1 MTANRQSTS
10 SSNVPNHVA
19 IIMDGNG
26 RWAQKRGLPRIRGH
40 EAGTENI
47 RRITVRA
54 GELGISYLTLWAFS
68 TENWSRP
75 DDEVEGI
82 LRILAETIPR
92 EREELHR
99 RGARIRHIGSLEGL
113 NPELVEEIEET
124 VRLTAGNT
132 GINLTLAFNYS
143 GRAEILETTRRII
156 ASGIRPEEL
165 TAERYEEFLF
175 TAGIPDPDL
184 IIRTSGEQR
193 ISNFFLWQSAF
204 SEWTFPPVLWPDYS
218 EHDLESAVAEYAH
231 RERRYGGLVSTP
243 SNQTSM

>member
-1 MTANRQSTS
+1 MADESPRIENRS
-10 SSNVPNHVA
+10 VPHHVA

-26 RWAQKRGLPRIRGH
+26 RWAQKRGLPRIKGH

-47 RRITVRA
+47 RRITTRA

-75 DDEVEGI
+75 ADEVEGI

-113 NPELVEEIEET
+113 DPSLVEQIQDTIE
-124 VRLTAGNT
+124 LTASNT

-143 GRAEILETTRRII
+143 GRAEILEATRRII

-175 TAGIPDPDL
+175 TAGMPDPDL
-184 IIRTSGEQR
+184 IIRTSGEKR
-193 ISNFFLWQSAF
+193 ISNFFLWQAAF
-204 SEWTFPPVLWPDYS
+204 SEWVFPPVLWPDFS
-218 EHDLESAVAEYAH
+218 EHDLEAAVHEYQS
-231 RERRYGGLVSTP
+231 RERRYGGLVTSP
-243 SNQTSM
+243 SSSHGS

>member
-1 MTANRQSTS
+1 MIAGQQATS
-10 SSNVPNHVA
+10 SENVPRHVA

-47 RRITVRA
+47 RRITTRA
-54 GELGISYLTLWAFS
+54 GELGISYLTFWAFS

-92 EREELHR
+92 ERDELHR
-99 RGARIRHIGSLEGL
+99 RGARIRHIGSLVGL
-113 NPELVEEIEET
+113 DPNLVEQIEGT
-124 VRLTAGNT
+124 VKLTAQNT

-143 GRAEILETTRRII
+143 GRAELLEATRRII
-156 ASGIRPEEL
+156 DSGMRSEEL

-175 TAGIPDPDL
+175 TTGIPDPDL

-204 SEWTFPPVLWPDYS
+204 SEWIFPPVLWPDYS
-218 EHDLESAVAEYAH
+218 EKDLEQAVAEYEL

-243 SNQTSM
+243 SNQSSP

>member
-1 MTANRQSTS
+1 MMADQQPTS
-10 SSNVPNHVA
+10 GENVPRHVA

-54 GELGISYLTLWAFS
+54 GELGVSYLTFWAFS

-92 EREELHR
+92 ERDELHR
-99 RGARIRHIGSLEGL
+99 RGARIRHIGNLDGL
-113 NPELVEEIEET
+113 DPHLVEQIEDTIE
-124 VRLTAGNT
+124 LTSENT
-132 GINLTLAFNYS
+132 GINLILAFNYS
-143 GRAEILETTRRII
+143 GRAEILEATRRIL
-156 ASGIRPEEL
+156 ASGMKPEEL
-165 TAERYEEFLF
+165 TAERYEQFLY
-175 TAGIPDPDL
+175 TAEIPDPDL

-204 SEWTFPPVLWPDYS
+204 SEWAFPQILWPDFS
-218 EHDLESAVAEYAH
+218 ERDLEQAVADYEQ

-243 SNQTSM
+243 STQSSP